1 MPYKLRKCRGKDLYW
16 VITKTTGEKH
26 SNEPLPLERAKAQ
39 MKALYASMKGSG
51 IFDEVKDKGMAVLT
65 GTNYVGAFNR
75 LDDEYVRN
83 NPPTDI
89 IDEGAY
95 KHDKDYERIA
105 KMRENGASPEI
116 IDKLIRESDERFL
129 KNIRENYKVNPLA
142 SALGYAGIAS
152 KNVAED
158 KYGLDKNLFVGKG
171 RAITVLVRA
180 RRKHNFPIKGAGF
193 FGDLWDAT
201 KRTVSS
207 GLDVVKTGIFNAV
220 SSVSNV
226 LAGRAPRERL
236 PPSVRRLLAKIGDL
250 PIVELY
256 VRRDPIQSALNT
268 ALNIISFGAWD
279 SVRQKYQYDKF
290 FHLQL
295 ECVIQV
301 GNQDFLDRR
310 YTLEKNAVIELHP
323 SADATKDTEML
334 SVPLN
339 GVGVTLNS
347 LLENAKVI
355 LGKNYYLYDPFLNNC
370 QDFIMALLK
379 GSGLGNKVI
388 FDFVKQPIDEL
399 IQEVPSWTGK
409 IGRALTDAGGVVDT
423 IMYGQGKSKPMP
435 KFAKQLEALGV
446 KPMDYLAMAQ
456 KNAHKAGLAYNMLS
470 FSTDDKHKL
479 QIPNAD
485 GKIVRFG
492 ASGLK
497 DYLLYTMTHD
507 AKADQRRNNYRRR
520 ATKIQGD
527 WAKDPYSA
535 NSLAL
540 AVLWS

>member
-1 MPYKLRKCRGKDLYW
+1 MYRTVKGRGFL
-16 VITKTTGEKH
+16 
-26 SNEPLPLERAKAQ
+26 
-39 MKALYASMKGSG
+39 
-51 IFDEVKDKGMAVLT
+51 DEVKDKGMAVLT

-75 LDDEYVRN
+75 LDDEYVKSH
-83 NPPTDI
+83 PPTDI

-95 KHDKDYERIA
+95 KHDKDYESIA
-105 KMRENGASPEI
+105 KMREDGASPEVI
-116 IDKLIRESDERFL
+116 NKLIRESDERFL
-129 KNIRENYKVNPLA
+129 KNIRDNYNVNPLA
-142 SALGYAGIAS
+142 SALGYAGIAG

-171 RAITVLVRA
+171 KAITVLVRA
-180 RRKHNFPIKGAGF
+180 RRKYNFPMKGAGF
-193 FGDLWDAT
+193 FGDLWNAT

-226 LAGRAPRERL
+226 LAGKAPRERL
-236 PPSVRRLLAKIGDL
+236 PPSVRRLLAQIGDL

-256 VRRDPIQSALNT
+256 LRRDPIQSALNT
-268 ALNIISFGAWD
+268 ALNVISFGAWN

-301 GNQDFLDRR
+301 SNQDFLDKR

-323 SADATKDTEML
+323 SANATKDTEML

-339 GVGVTLNS
+339 GGITLNS

-355 LGKNYYLYDPFLNNC
+355 MGKNYYLYDAFDNNC
-370 QDFIMALLK
+370 QDFVMALLT
-379 GSGLGNKVI
+379 GSGLGNKVMY
-388 FDFVKQPIDEL
+388 DFIKQPIDEL
-399 IQEVPSWTGK
+399 IKEVPSWTGK
-409 IGRALTDAGGVVDT
+409 IARALTDAGGVVDT

-435 KFAKQLEALGV
+435 KFAKQLEALGI
-446 KPMDYLAMAQ
+446 KPVDYLAMAQ

-485 GKIVRFG
+485 GKIIRFG

-497 DYLLYTMTHD
+497 DYLIYSTIHD
-507 AKADQRRNNYRRR
+507 AKADQRRSNYRKR
-520 ATKIQGD
+520 AMKIKGD
-527 WAKDPYSA
+527 WAKDPYSP
-535 NSLAL
+535 NSLAIS
-540 AVLWS
+540 VLWS